1 MVGEAEGVRPRDW
14 LSVDETAAAF
24 LSRSLSTRPPILL
37 PPPLHRAPLRPGNVV
52 EIAGPSGSG
61 KSQLLLMS
69 AVQCIL
75 PKEWEGVHFG
85 GLGKAVMYIDLD
97 CRFDV
102 LRLAQILRK
111 RIAAGCGSVHPTNE
125 EFEIDGSKDEFHSLE
140 STLFSDC
147 MKRFLYVRC
156 YNSSELIDALK
167 SLKFQSEA
175 RSEVFGIS
183 VYFLMLD
190 SIGAFYWIDRALQP
204 TRESKGKALSFQ
216 SITETVIQ
224 EIHKFLQ
231 LQPIL
236 VLVTKAPIYG
246 EGITTSNDFQRGSS
260 KYMSEDSTALRYP
273 KREEERNGSCREY
286 MPSAWQTFV
295 THRIKLQDL
304 AQEAVFFSEQE
315 NEMLSVHTCEWV
327 QPFLNSKEKFYIKD
341 DGVGLIH

>member
-1 MVGEAEGVRPRDW
+1 MAGEAGGGRPRDW
-14 LSVDETAAAF
+14 LSMDETAAAF

-75 PKEWEGVHFG
+75 PKEWEGVYFG

-111 RIAAGCGSVHPTNE
+111 RIAACYGSVHPTNE
-125 EFEIDGSKDEFHSLE
+125 NFVTDGSKDKFHSFE

-156 YNSSELIDALK
+156 YNSSELVAALK
-167 SLKFQSEA
+167 SLKSQSEA
-175 RSEVFGIS
+175 RSEVFGIG

-204 TRESKGKALSFQ
+204 TRESKGKTLSFQ
-216 SITETVIQ
+216 SITETVVQ

-246 EGITTSNDFQRGSS
+246 EGITTSNDFQRGSL
-260 KYMSEDSTALRYP
+260 KHMSEDSTALRYP

-304 AQEAVFFSEQE
+304 AQEAGFFSEQE

-327 QPFLNSKEKFYIKD
+327 QPSLNSKEKFYIKD
-341 DGVGLIH
+341 DGVGLIQ

>member
-1 MVGEAEGVRPRDW
+1 MQERTPNSILTEIIP
-14 LSVDETAAAF
+14 F
-24 LSRSLSTRPPILL
+24 LISMLEHSLSNT
-37 PPPLHRAPLRPGNVV
+37 
-52 EIAGPSGSG
+52 S
-61 KSQLLLMS
+61 LLLD
-69 AVQCIL
+69 QTFHTCL
-75 PKEWEGVHFG
+75 
-85 GLGKAVMYIDLD
+85 
-97 CRFDV
+97 CR
-102 LRLAQILRK
+102 
-111 RIAAGCGSVHPTNE
+111 
-125 EFEIDGSKDEFHSLE
+125 
-140 STLFSDC
+140 
-147 MKRFLYVRC
+147 
-156 YNSSELIDALK
+156 
-167 SLKFQSEA
+167 
-175 RSEVFGIS
+175 
-183 VYFLMLD
+183 
-190 SIGAFYWIDRALQP
+190 
-204 TRESKGKALSFQ
+204 KALSFQ
-216 SITETVIQ
+216 SITETVVQ

-304 AQEAVFFSEQE
+304 AQEAGFFSEQE

>member
-1 MVGEAEGVRPRDW
+1 MAGEAGGGRPRDW

-75 PKEWEGVHFG
+75 PKEWEGVYFG

-111 RIAAGCGSVHPTNE
+111 RIAAGCSVHPTNE
-125 EFEIDGSKDEFHSLE
+125 EFETDGSKDKFRLFE

-156 YNSSELIDALK
+156 YNSSELIAALK
-167 SLKFQSEA
+167 SLKSQSEA
-175 RSEVFGIS
+175 RNGIFGIG
-183 VYFLMLD
+183 VYLLMLD

-204 TRESKGKALSFQ
+204 TRESKGKTLSFQ
-216 SITETVIQ
+216 SITETVVQ

-260 KYMSEDSTALRYP
+260 KYMSEDSTALGYL

-304 AQEAVFFSEQE
+304 AQEAGFFSEQE
-315 NEMLSVHTCEWV
+315 NAMLSVHTCEWV
-327 QPFLNSKEKFYIKD
+327 QPSLNSKEKFYIKD
-341 DGVGLIH
+341 DGVGLIQ